1 MNKEMTKVSIIHNS
15 GIMREYPCE
24 DYKMSTIKNLKEYT
38 YRSIDWNQVSED
50 SALYNPQWLALNIFN
65 EKLLPI

>member
-24 DYKMSTIKNLKEYT
+24 DYKMSANKNFKEYA

-50 SALYNPQWLALNIFN
+50 KVS
-65 EKLLPI
+65 

>member
-1 MNKEMTKVSIIHNS
+1 MNKEMTKVSIIYNS

-50 SALYNPQWLALNIFN
+50 SAS
-65 EKLLPI
+65 

>member
-1 MNKEMTKVSIIHNS
+1 MNKEMTKVSIIYNS

-50 SALYNPQWLALNIFN
+50 SALNNPQWLALNIFN